1 MALPRLIMGKS
12 IEGKNIPPKICIYR
26 FNPPQFFNL
35 IYKLFIWK
43 QTIFDSA
50 GIETNISSL
59 CSVCLP
65 QKLLQLK
72 FWMRNSRFTF
82 NIRIETTFSEHYKR
96 IQQIL
101 ISYQIHICVTFNTHY
116 INVCIFYFVYIN
128 RCRYG

>member
-1 MALPRLIMGKS
+1 MAVPRLIMGKS
-12 IEGKNIPPKICIYR
+12 IEGKNTPPKISVYI
-26 FNPPQFFNL
+26 FNPYSFS
-35 IYKLFIWK
+35 IWYVSYLFEK

-59 CSVCLP
+59 CSVSLP
-65 QKLLQLK
+65 QKLLELK

-116 INVCIFYFVYIN
+116 YTVCLMVVYILF
-128 RCRYG
+128 YLYI